1 MTADGFP
8 SATPSPTSGW
18 AMPTTPEGIL
28 LHHAVDAG
36 DPVIL
41 FQPIMDLSTG
51 RVTGYEAL
59 SRFPTLPHLAVDAV
73 FDLAQQLGHGY
84 QLEILAVLKA
94 LEAGAGRPAGTVLSV
109 NLSPSS
115 LCHPALLEALPADLS
130 GLQVEIT
137 EHEAIEHVGL
147 FATRLDEL
155 RSRGVRI
162 AVDDVGEAY
171 AGLQRVMRIRPDL
184 LKVDRS
190 LVSRVHENPA
200 QAALLEA
207 VVHFAAR
214 TGAMV
219 CAEGVEQA
227 QELAVLADLDIAYG
241 QGFFIGRPAP
251 GFDDPHPGARQVCEQ
266 TMANA
271 VAVQDVSGPSQL
283 VHALLQVASA
293 DCLDG
298 LARVLDDIAPA
309 VGADTVELSYL
320 DDGRGYVEA
329 VVDSEA
335 HFKGVR
341 YHLADYPLT
350 RRVLKDDVAAQVV
363 LGAEDADTSESGWMV
378 EDGVGSLLML
388 PVRSGGRVVGLFESH
403 RAASTPWR
411 RSQIRAARTV
421 AAVAGPVLENL
432 LRAAPPQPPSRSPQ
446 GEPYAVSR
454 SRNGTASKASGPS
467 TPVPTQAPPAS
478 SSRAT
483 TGLTAVCQTTACDP
497 YCSIDHSLSTTW

>member
-1 MTADGFP
+1 
-8 SATPSPTSGW
+8 
-18 AMPTTPEGIL
+18 MPTTPEGIL
-28 LHHAVDAG
+28 LHHALRSG

-41 FQPIMDLSTG
+41 FQPILDLSTG
-51 RVTGYEAL
+51 LVTGYEAL
-59 SRFPTLPHLAVDAV
+59 SRFTTLPDLAVDAV
-73 FDLAQQLGHGY
+73 FDLAQQLGQGY
-84 QLEILAVLKA
+84 HLEVLAVLKA
-94 LEAGAGRPAGTVLSV
+94 MEAGAARPPGTVLSV

-115 LCHPALLEALPADLS
+115 LCHPALLEALPDDLS

-137 EHEAIEHVGL
+137 EHESIEYVGL
-147 FATRLDEL
+147 FAERLDEL
-155 RSRGVRI
+155 RDRGVRI

-190 LVSRVHENPA
+190 LVMRVHERPE

-214 TGAMV
+214 TGALV
-219 CAEGVEQA
+219 CAEGVECA
-227 QELAVLADLDIAYG
+227 EELAVLADLDITYG
-241 QGFFIGRPAP
+241 QGFFIGRPGP
-251 GFDDPHPGARQVCEQ
+251 GFPEPHPHVRQVCER

-271 VAVQDVSGPSQL
+271 VAVQDASGPSRL

-293 DCLDG
+293 GSLDG
-298 LARVLDDIAPA
+298 LARVLDDVAPA

-320 DDGRGYVEA
+320 DWERTYVEA
-329 VVDSEA
+329 VVDGA
-335 HFKGVR
+335 APFKGVR

-350 RRVLKDDVAAQVV
+350 RRVLEHDVAAQVV
-363 LGAEDADTSESGWMV
+363 LGSPDADPSESEWMV

-388 PVRSGGRVVGLFESH
+388 PARSGGRVVGLFESH
-403 RAASTPWR
+403 RRDPAPWR
-411 RSQIRAARTV
+411 RSQIRAARTI

-432 LRAAPPQPPSRSPQ
+432 LRGELPQPPSRIPQ

-467 TPVPTQAPPAS
+467 TPVPDHAPPAS
-478 SSRAT
+478 SSSAT
-483 TGLTAVCQTTACDP
+483 TGLTAVCHTTACEP
-497 YCSIDHSLSTTW
+497 YCDIDHSLSTTW